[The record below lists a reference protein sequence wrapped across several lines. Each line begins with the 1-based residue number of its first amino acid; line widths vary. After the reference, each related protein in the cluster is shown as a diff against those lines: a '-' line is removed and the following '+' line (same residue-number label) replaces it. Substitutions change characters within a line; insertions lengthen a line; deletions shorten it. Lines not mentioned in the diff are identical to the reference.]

1 MSFFRTQR
9 ARALRASL
17 CEDENCDPAS
27 FVRLGYNPT
36 AKNPIPT
43 IYTAPDPPT
52 NLSGFAANASVV
64 LTWSAPV
71 NFGNAA
77 VTSYIVTSSPG
88 NFTATSSIARA
99 TVTGLTNGTAY
110 TFTVVA
116 INRIGTSSASVASSS
131 YTPITVATAPT
142 IASVTAHDG
151 YATITCTAPSSD
163 GGSTITDYVVT
174 SSPGSLTTSVDGTT
188 LTADVT
194 GLTNGTSYTF
204 TVKAV
209 NGAGNS
215 ALSTASAAVTP
226 HASLAGSLL
235 FRSVNNSY
243 LLTSPGFTFG
253 TNAFTIE
260 TWFYSNRM
268 TNMPIIGAS
277 TTNCLSVFF
286 LNATTITC
294 DKFNVDNI
302 STYIVP
308 AVSTGAWHHFA
319 LVRNSSS
326 VETVFVDGVKA
337 TSCSLRG
344 TTSSTGGQQVNS
356 MDYSAASNQ
365 IGRYYGGFMDG
376 YLTNYRVTIG
386 ATAYDPTAA
395 SITVPTSALTTNANV
410 KYLMLGASITTDTA
424 AVQTSITNNGGITQT
439 STVPF

>member
-17 CEDENCDPAS
+17 CEDENCDPVS
-27 FVRLGYNPT
+27 FLRLGYDPT
-36 AKNPIPT
+36 AKMPRPIV
-43 IYTAPDPPT
+43 YTVPNPPT
-52 NLSGFAANASVV
+52 NITGFAGNASVV

-71 NFGNAA
+71 YTGHAPI
-77 VTSYIVTSSPG
+77 TSYIVTSNPG
-88 NFTATSSIARA
+88 NIRRTSSTTRT

-110 TFTVVA
+110 TFTIVA
-116 INRIGTSSASVASSS
+116 INSKGPSVASAASAAF
-131 YTPITVATAPT
+131 TPITVATAPT
-142 IASVTAHDG
+142 GVSATPHDG
-151 YATITCTAPSSD
+151 YVTVTWTASSSD
-163 GGSTITDYVVT
+163 GGSAITEYVVT
-174 SSPGSLTTSVDGTT
+174 STPGSLTASVDGTT

-194 GLTNGTSYTF
+194 DLTNGTSYTF

-215 ALSTASAAVTP
+215 VLSTATSSVTP

-235 FRSVNNSY
+235 FRSVNSSY
-243 LLTSPGFTFG
+243 LSTSPGFTFG

-268 TNMPIIGAS
+268 TNMPIVGGS

-286 LNATTITC
+286 LNSTTITC

-302 STYIVP
+302 STYTVP

-319 LVRNSSS
+319 IVRNSSS

-344 TTSSTGGQQVNS
+344 TTSNTGGQQVNS
-356 MDYSAASNQ
+356 MDYSAVSDQ

-376 YLTNYRVTIG
+376 NLTNYRVTIG

-439 STVPF
+439 STIPF